1 MAEVNVTIGGQSF
14 GIACDAGQEQRVQHL
29 GRYVDQR
36 LGELSQGSGANN
48 KAQLMVLTTL
58 LLADEI
64 FDLKDHLHHVAN
76 TNTQPREIVKEV
88 VKEVVKAPPVYQG
101 LAPTEEKEI
110 TEAISKL
117 AAKVEKLSKKV
128 AKS

>member
-1 MAEVNVTIGGQSF
+1 MSEVNITLGGHSY
-14 GIACDAGQEQRVQHL
+14 GIACDPGQEQRVQHL
-29 GRYVDQR
+29 GRYVEQR
-36 LGELSQGSGANN
+36 MAELAQGSGANN
-48 KAQLMVLTTL
+48 KAQLMVLTAL
-58 LLADEI
+58 LLADEV

-76 TNTQPREIVKEV
+76 TNQQPREVIKEV
-88 VKEVVKAPPVYQG
+88 VKEVVKGPPVYQG

>member
-1 MAEVNVTIGGQSF
+1 MAEVNIIIGGHAYN
-14 GIACDAGQEQRVQHL
+14 IACDTGQEQRVQHL
-29 GRYVDQR
+29 GKYVEQR
-36 LGELSQGSGANN
+36 MAELSQGSGANN
-48 KAQLMVLTTL
+48 KAQLMVLTAL
-58 LLADEI
+58 LLADEV

-76 TNTQPREIVKEV
+76 NNQPREVVKEI

-101 LAPTEEKEI
+101 LAPAEEKEI

>member
-1 MAEVNVTIGGQSF
+1 MAEVNVTIGGQSYP
-14 GIACDAGQEQRVQHL
+14 IACDAGQEQRVQHL

-36 LGELSQGSGANN
+36 LGELSQGSGASN

-76 TNTQPREIVKEV
+76 SNQPREV
-88 VKEVVKAPPVYQG
+88 VKEVIKEVVQAPPVYQG

-117 AAKVEKLSKKV
+117 AAKVEKLSKKM